1 MPPIQLDGASLTL
14 DALAPLLDSPTGR
27 HPRAEVPPSAWEA
40 VRRSRA
46 TLEALDLENGT
57 FYGINT
63 GFGKLCDVRIG
74 PGDVERLQVNLVRS
88 HAVGVGPDMPP
99 ESVRIMLAL
108 KVQSLVRGHSAVQEP
123 VVRLLLD
130 FLNADLLPCVPTR
143 GSVGASGDLAP
154 LSHLCLPLFGE
165 GYAHVGGV
173 RMSGG
178 EALRHCGLRP
188 VTLRAKDGLAL
199 INGTQFMGS
208 CAAIALVRAKR
219 LARAA
224 DAVAGLSL
232 EAMRG
237 LSSPFDARIHDAR
250 PHPGARAVARN
261 MRALLAGSSLAVA
274 PGTAGRVQDPYSLRC
289 IPQVHGA
296 SRDMLSH
303 CIRTFELEANSTTDN
318 PLVFD
323 GGDVVSGG
331 NFHGQPL
338 ALMLDAAAIAVAE
351 LASISERRTYLLME
365 GRSGLP
371 RMLVADAGLN
381 SGLMITQ
388 YTSAA
393 LVSENKVLCHPASV
407 DSIPTSIG
415 QEDHV
420 SMGSIGGVK
429 ALQVLANA
437 EAVLAIELIAA
448 AQAVDLQPDRPG
460 PAGQALHRFVRSL
473 SPTVGEDRSVSE
485 DIGLVAEAIRSGKL
499 DIHLTEAGHG
509 LE

>member
-1 MPPIQLDGASLTL
+1 MLPIQLDGASLTL
-14 DALAPLLDSPTGR
+14 DDLANLVDSPPGR
-27 HPRAEVPPSAWEA
+27 HPRAEVPAHAWEA

-46 TLEALDLENGT
+46 TLDALDLANGT

-74 PGDVERLQVNLVRS
+74 EQDVGRLQLNLVRS

-99 ESVRIMLAL
+99 EAVRLMLAL
-108 KVQSLVRGHSAVQEP
+108 KIQSLVRGHSAVQESA
-123 VVRLLLD
+123 VRLLLD
-130 FLNADLLPCVPTR
+130 FLNTDLLPCVPTR

-165 GYAHVGGV
+165 GHAHVDGV
-173 RMSGG
+173 RLGG
-178 EALRHCGLRP
+178 AEALRARGLAP

-199 INGTQFMGS
+199 INGTQFMGA
-208 CAAIALVRAKR
+208 CAAIVLVRAMR

-224 DAVAGLSL
+224 DAVAALSI

-237 LSSPFDARIHDAR
+237 LASPFDARLHEAR
-250 PHPGARAVARN
+250 PHPGAQLVARN
-261 MRALLAGSSLAVA
+261 MRRLLEGSGLAGA
-274 PGTAGRVQDPYSLRC
+274 GGRVQDPYSIRC

-296 SRDMLSH
+296 SRDMLAH
-303 CIRTFELEANSTTDN
+303 CIGTFEIEANSTTDN

-323 GGDVVSGG
+323 GGDVLSGG

-338 ALMLDAAAIAVAE
+338 ALMLDAAAIAIAE

-365 GRSGLP
+365 GRAKLP
-371 RMLVADAGLN
+371 RMLVSDAGLN

-393 LVSENKVLCHPASV
+393 LVSENKVLCHPAST

-429 ALQVLANA
+429 AMQVIANA
-437 EAVLAIELIAA
+437 EAVLAIELLCA
-448 AQAVDLQPDRPG
+448 AQAIDLQAAGTPG
-460 PAGQALHRFVRSL
+460 PAGRALHAFVRSI
-473 SPTVGEDRSVSE
+473 SPAVTEDRSVSA
-485 DIGLVAEAIRSGKL
+485 DIGLVADVIRSGRL
-499 DIHLTEAGHG
+499 GRHLREAGHG
-509 LE
+509 TE